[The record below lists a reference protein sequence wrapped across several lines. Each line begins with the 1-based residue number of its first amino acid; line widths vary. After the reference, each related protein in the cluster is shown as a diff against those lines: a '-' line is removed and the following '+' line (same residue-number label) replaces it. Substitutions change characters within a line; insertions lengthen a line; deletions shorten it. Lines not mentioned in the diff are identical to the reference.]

1 VLTQHKDPATAIRD
15 MTYPM
20 GDKGKKDKNKA
31 RKQKIIKQ
39 EQSARKTQEEIPQ
52 KFPAR
57 KA

>member
-1 VLTQHKDPATAIRD
+1 
-15 MTYPM
+15 M

-39 EQSARKTQEEIPQ
+39 EQSARKTRERIPQ
-52 KFPAR
+52 KFPVQ

>member
-1 VLTQHKDPATAIRD
+1 
-15 MTYPM
+15 M

-39 EQSARKTQEEIPQ
+39 EQSARKTQERIPQ
-52 KFPAR
+52 KFPVQ